1 MTTKNSGA
9 KPIPAFRRV
18 TINSD
23 SDLPDRGVAATPGG
37 TVRCSTYRKESVLT
51 ILSFFPTGTLFST
64 TPGGTRIIYDRAFLM
79 NLRNSPLAKSP
90 PKMAYI
96 AGVTNISA
104 ENGQANLT
112 KKGKGN
118 VLNHQIICYSRTN

>member
-23 SDLPDRGVAATPGG
+23 SDLPDRGVAATPG
-37 TVRCSTYRKESVLT
+37 
-51 ILSFFPTGTLFST
+51 GTLFST

-112 KKGKGN
+112 KKGKESQKN
-118 VLNHQIICYSRTN
+118 VDA